1 MFDREKQ
8 IVINRYC
15 KAIFHERESISI
27 SELNN
32 LNIPQQILHFINC
45 EIDNQ
50 LNNEFNEIKK
60 FSKFD
65 YDNIRVKP
73 LIDELKILLR
83 LTRKLNHDELSLL
96 FKLALD
102 LSLDYLIR
110 PCETLT
116 SFIFKYEETQFTS
129 TILERLKYIKN
140 YEYFPILIKVYL
152 EKKKITRINRNNFI
166 DLLHK
171 IENEYTRDFTLLE
184 HYQLFNNF
192 KSYLLE
198 LNLYIT
204 DLPEYEAFIV
214 YLKDKN
220 QLRFVEFLEEHKEHF
235 KSIGTNLP
243 NYLQSLTHISK
254 VDEKI
259 FKQEVE
265 IVESFDKTDESTNA
279 EEIVEE
285 NSTDEKDVVIQ
296 ETSTSVVSKETVS
309 KTDLKISESNQ
320 TEIIEE
326 KPKSLFEKLTKP
338 VEKIESKTFDRNLD
352 GLMPKSLRKKV
363 IKNIFDNNEI
373 EFAEFINN
381 LNKVKNWDEASILL
395 TDLFDR
401 KNIQPFSKW
410 AIKFTEFLYEN
421 IK

>member
-15 KAIFHERESISI
+15 RAIFHERENISI
-27 SELNN
+27 SELNH

-50 LNNEFNEIKK
+50 INNEFNEIKK

-65 YDNIRVKP
+65 YDNIRVNP

-83 LTRKLNHDELSLL
+83 LTRKLNYDELSLL

-102 LSLDYLIR
+102 LTLDYLIR

-116 SFIFKYEETQFTS
+116 SFVFKYEETQFTS
-129 TILERLKYIKN
+129 TILERLKYIKD
-140 YEYFPILIKVYL
+140 YEYFPILTKAYL
-152 EKKKITRINRNNFI
+152 EKRKIPRINRNNFI
-166 DLLHK
+166 DLLRK

-184 HYQLFNNF
+184 HYQLFNSF

-220 QLRFVEFLEEHKEHF
+220 QMKFAEFLEEHKDHF
-235 KSIGTNLP
+235 KSVGMNFP
-243 NYLQSLTHISK
+243 NYLKSLTH
-254 VDEKI
+254 VPEVNEKI
-259 FKQEVE
+259 FKQDVE
-265 IVESFDKTDESTNA
+265 IVEGFKGTDQSSVPGVAREENISDVNAEVLTETSIINEQKADES
-279 EEIVEE
+279 E
-285 NSTDEKDVVIQ
+285 S
-296 ETSTSVVSKETVS
+296 
-309 KTDLKISESNQ
+309 KISDLAKPELQ
-320 TEIIEE
+320 EE
-326 KPKSLFEKLTKP
+326 KPVSLIEKLTRP
-338 VEKIESKTFDRNLD
+338 EVTFESKTFDRNLD
-352 GLMPKSLRKKV
+352 GLMPRNLKKKV
-363 IKNIFDNNEI
+363 IKNIFDDNEM
-373 EFAEFINN
+373 EFAEFIND
-381 LNKVKNWDEASILL
+381 LNKVKNWDEASLLL
-395 TDLFDR
+395 TDLFDK

>member
-8 IVINRYC
+8 VVINRYC

-83 LTRKLNHDELSLL
+83 LTRKLNYDELSLL

-116 SFIFKYEETQFTS
+116 SFIFKYEEIQFTS
-129 TILERLKYIKN
+129 TILERLKYIKD
-140 YEYFPILIKVYL
+140 YEYFPILIKSYL
-152 EKKKITRINRNNFI
+152 EKKKIPRINRNNFI
-166 DLLHK
+166 YLLRK

-184 HYQLFNNF
+184 HYQLFNSF

-235 KSIGTNLP
+235 KSTGTNLP
-243 NYLQSLTHISK
+243 NYLKSLTHIPK

-265 IVESFDKTDESTNA
+265 IIESFDKTDESTNA

-285 NSTDEKDVVIQ
+285 NSTNEKDVVIQ
-296 ETSTSVVSKETVS
+296 ATSVANKETVTE
-309 KTDLKISESNQ
+309 TDLKTSESNQ

-338 VEKIESKTFDRNLD
+338 VEKIVTKTFDRNLD
-352 GLMPKSLRKKV
+352 GLMPKGLKKKV
-363 IKNIFDNNEI
+363 IKNIFDSNEI
-373 EFAEFINN
+373 EFAEFIKN
-381 LNKVKNWDEASILL
+381 LNKVKNWDEASLLL

>member
-15 KAIFHERESISI
+15 KAIFHGRESISI

-32 LNIPQQILHFINC
+32 LNIPQQIVHFINC

-50 LNNEFNEIKK
+50 INNEFNEIKK

-83 LTRKLNHDELSLL
+83 LTRKLNYDELSLL

-129 TILERLKYIKN
+129 TILERLKYIKD
-140 YEYFPILIKVYL
+140 YEYFPFLIKAYL
-152 EKKKITRINRNNFI
+152 EKKKISRINRNSFI
-166 DLLHK
+166 ELLHK

-184 HYQLFNNF
+184 HYQIFNSF

-198 LNLYIT
+198 LDLYIT

-235 KSIGTNLP
+235 KSTGTNLP
-243 NYLQSLTHISK
+243 NYLKSLTHIPE

-259 FKQEVE
+259 FKREVE
-265 IVESFDKTDESTNA
+265 IVERFDKTDESTVS
-279 EEIVEE
+279 EEIAEA
-285 NSTDEKDVVIQ
+285 NISDEKELVIQ
-296 ETSTSVVSKETVS
+296 ETSSVNEKTLDE
-309 KTDLKISESNQ
+309 TDLEVTESNQ
-320 TEIIEE
+320 TETIEE
-326 KPKSLFEKLTKP
+326 KPKTLFEKLTEP
-338 VEKIESKTFDRNLD
+338 VEKIESKTFNRNLD
-352 GLMPKSLRKKV
+352 GLMPKGLKKKV

-373 EFAEFINN
+373 EFIEFINN
-381 LNKVKNWDEASILL
+381 LNKVKNWDEASLLL